1 MGGSGAFASAGLR
14 GGDGESVREPI
25 GAHISSRRFEEHLR
39 KGLFTWGRV
48 LFIFFLFE
56 ILCIYS

>member
-48 LFIFFLFE
+48 LFIYFF
-56 ILCIYS
+56 I